1 MSQGRRGGRR
11 VGLSKPLVG
20 AVAAVAV
27 ALTLATAPSVAMAD
41 VLRSADEKIARS
53 AFKAAK
59 AGDWKKARR
68 LIAKARHPLP
78 AKILRWMDFRRI
90 GTKVDF
96 EDVGR
101 FVALNPDWPEQSLLR
116 RRAEEM
122 INDKTPVTLLLK
134 WFARFPPVSTDGKI
148 RYGTTLRAAGVEQ
161 AGWEILRDAWLN
173 GNFGKR
179 SEKQFYR
186 RYRKLLS
193 REDHRRRLDRLIWEG
208 RYWPARR
215 MLWKVS
221 KRRRALAEARLVL
234 MSMRGNADRTVAN
247 VPAHL
252 QNDPGLIYERLRWRR
267 RKGLDSAAEFLVN
280 PPPDM
285 VYPAKW
291 WEERAV
297 IARRILQKGHVSEA
311 YRMVKDHGIDRSNA
325 AAFAEAEWTAGWI
338 ALRFLAEYEV
348 AWLHFATMY
357 NAVRYPVSRARGAYW
372 AARAALALKRPKEA
386 AVWLRKAADHPTAY
400 YGQLAATR
408 LGGDRSVWLP
418 PDPVPDFQT
427 LEAFDRHELVAA
439 VRVLAQ
445 IGAVDQLRPFIK
457 ALSAVSESAAW
468 RTLTASLARRHGRP
482 DLALGVAKRMGRDGR
497 ALIGAGYPTLALPRG
512 AKGNVKARPERPLV
526 LAVIRQESAFRTEA
540 KSHAGARGL
549 MQLLPRTARTV
560 AKGLKIPYSKTRL
573 TKEPAFNVILG
584 QAYLG
589 ELINE
594 FKGSYVLAL
603 AAYNAGPGRARRWL
617 KINGDPRE
625 SVTEAI
631 DWIELI
637 PFEETR
643 NYIQRVMEGLQIY
656 RGRQNGARMAI
667 TLDRDLIQGIK
678 PVP

>member
-1 MSQGRRGGRR
+1 MIGI
-11 VGLSKPLVG
+11 
-20 AVAAVAV
+20 AVAV
-27 ALTLATAPSVAMAD
+27 TAILAFALAISPSVSKAD
-41 VLRSADEKIARS
+41 VLRPADEKIART
-53 AFKAAK
+53 AFKAAQ
-59 AGDWKKARR
+59 AGEWKKARR
-68 LIAKARHPLP
+68 LIAKVRHPLP

-90 GTKVDF
+90 GTSVKF

-101 FVALNPDWPEQSLLR
+101 FVALNPDWPEQGLLR

-122 INDKTPVTLLLK
+122 INDKTPDTLLLQ

-148 RYGTTLRAAGVEQ
+148 RYGTALRAAGVEQ
-161 AGWEILRDAWLN
+161 AGWQILRDAWLN

-221 KRRRALAEARLVL
+221 ARRRALAEARLVL
-234 MSMRGNADRTVAN
+234 MSMRGNADRAVAK

-252 QNDPGLIYERLRWRR
+252 QDDPGLIYERLRWRR
-267 RKGLDSAAEFLVN
+267 RKGLESAAELLAHPPSDLVH
-280 PPPDM
+280 
-285 VYPAKW
+285 PAKW

-311 YRMVKDHGIDRSNA
+311 YRMVKDHGVDRVDA

-338 ALRFLAEYEV
+338 ALRFLAEYET

-386 AVWLRKAADHPTAY
+386 AIWLRKAADHPTTY
-400 YGQLAATR
+400 YGQLAAAR

-427 LEAFDRHELVAA
+427 LEIFDGHELVTA

-445 IGAVDQLRPFIK
+445 IGSRDQLRPFIK
-457 ALSAVSESAAW
+457 ALSAVSNSAAW

-497 ALIGAGYPTLALPRG
+497 ALIGAGYPTLALPKG
-512 AKGNVKARPERPLV
+512 AKGKAKVRPEQPLV
-526 LAVIRQESAFRTEA
+526 LAVIRQESAFQPEA

-549 MQLLPRTARTV
+549 MQLLPRTARNV

-573 TKEPAFNVILG
+573 TKEPAFNVTLG
-584 QAYLG
+584 RAYLG
-589 ELINE
+589 DLIKE

-617 KINGDPRE
+617 KTNGDPRE
-625 SVTEAI
+625 SVIEAI

-643 NYIQRVMEGLQIY
+643 NYVQRVMEGLQIY
-656 RGRQNGARMAI
+656 RGRLSGARMAI

-678 PVP
+678 PTR